1 MKIGY
6 IGAGKV
12 GQSIGLLMFSKGVQ
26 ISGYYSKT
34 KQSAQDASKRFAGV
48 AFDTLKQLVIAS
60 DIIGITV
67 NDDQINQ
74 VVDDISKL
82 NHNLEEKLFFHMSG
96 AHDATYLKK
105 ICSNAFSL
113 HPLRAFP
120 EVVTSPEAF
129 DDTYFSLEGA
139 NDYVREWVNQLNLL
153 HFEIRSNQKAQYH
166 SAAVIVSNYLISVL
180 DFGFKQFKDI
190 GLSDALIMKS
200 LWPLITNTIQN
211 VEKFGSTNALTG
223 PIVRGDIETIQR
235 HLDVLDPSSKHL
247 YKALG
252 QYTLSMTQ
260 HDGKL
265 RQQLSAL
272 FEEVEYGKSN
282 DDDIL

>member
-1 MKIGY
+1 MKIGF

-12 GQSIGLLMFSKGVQ
+12 GQSIGILMFSKGVQ

-34 KQSAQDASKRFAGV
+34 KQSALDASKRFDCI
-48 AFDTLKQLVIAS
+48 AFDSLKQLIMSS

-74 VVDDISKL
+74 VVDAIQSL
-82 NHNLEEKLFFHMSG
+82 NLNIEDKLFFHMSG

-105 ICSNAFSL
+105 ICPNAFSL

-129 DDTYFSLEGA
+129 DDIYFSLEGA
-139 NDYVREWVNQLNLL
+139 NTYVREWINQLDLL
-153 HFEIRSNQKAQYH
+153 HFEISSNQKAQYH
-166 SAAVIVSNYLISVL
+166 SAAVIVSNYLVSVL
-180 DFGFKQFKDI
+180 DFGFSQFKDI
-190 GLSDALIMKS
+190 GLSEALIMKS

-211 VEKFGSTNALTG
+211 VETLGTREALTG

-235 HLDVLDPSSKHL
+235 HLGVLDPSSKHL

-260 HDGKL
+260 HDGLLK
-265 RQQLSAL
+265 QQLSTL
-272 FEEVEYGKSN
+272 FEEVEYVKSN